1 MFDKT
6 NTCMISQNV
15 SNPISIFSNKNI
27 FLIILN
33 SKIKI
38 ILKKK

>member
-15 SNPISIFSNKNI
+15 SNPISISSNKNK
-27 FLIILN
+27 FD
-33 SKIKI
+33 K
-38 ILKKK
+38 